1 MISAAVKIA
10 GYFAVVGVIFSAA
23 FCVLNVL
30 HLAMVVSRDKVIMK
44 FKDTVITKF
53 IVSIVTGKFINYRY
67 SDVIFFYF
75 YRICKTWIIISNSLS
90 NEYIFSQQSM
100 RLSSEYYFRCKPTTK
115 RTVTMLQEESLSIC
129 RYLTFFFT
137 YLPTYLSTY
146 MLYYSIVILR
156 NLPTCIYIEF
166 IIYLCASSL
175 WFHGWWNICLFSG
188 RSHNY

>member
-75 YRICKTWIIISNSLS
+75 YCICKT
-90 NEYIFSQQSM
+90 
-100 RLSSEYYFRCKPTTK
+100 
-115 RTVTMLQEESLSIC
+115 
-129 RYLTFFFT
+129 
-137 YLPTYLSTY
+137 
-146 MLYYSIVILR
+146 
-156 NLPTCIYIEF
+156 
-166 IIYLCASSL
+166 
-175 WFHGWWNICLFSG
+175 
-188 RSHNY
+188 